1 MNEPYENK
9 FRQTRMVLTK
19 LRVRYTK
26 LRVRYNE
33 LDSRYKA
40 ANAMYSDL
48 YHQLILANQALI
60 KAGYRRLDD
69 MSWTD
74 EPFYGERV
82 TSNE

>member
-1 MNEPYENK
+1 MGEPYENK
-9 FRQTRMVLTK
+9 FRQTRMALTE
-19 LRVRYTK
+19 LRVK
-26 LRVRYNE
+26 YNE

-40 ANAMYSDL
+40 ANAMYADL

-74 EPFYGERV
+74 EPFDGE
-82 TSNE
+82 